1 MADEK
6 IAMQD
11 KDFKW
16 FILNYADLFKRYGK
30 KYLAIKNAEV
40 LGAYDNIR
48 EAMDN
53 TNEPPGTFIIQLCN
67 GDESGYTNYIASM
80 NFMGNIG

>member
-1 MADEK
+1 MADER

-11 KDFKW
+11 KDFEW

-30 KYLAIKNAEV
+30 KYLVIKNAKV

-48 EAMDN
+48 EAIDN
-53 TNEPPGTFIIQLCN
+53 TDEPLGTFIIQFCN

-80 NFMGNIG
+80 NFMGSVG